1 VSHLRSQHVD
11 KSVAHIA
18 LVLEVNGQVEEVKG
32 ALELLFNGLH
42 DKDTV
47 QQHTKAPTQQEFK
60 FPACLF

>member
-32 ALELLFNGLH
+32 ALELLFNGLQ

-47 QQHTKAPTQQEFK
+47 QQHTKAPTQQEF
-60 FPACLF
+60 